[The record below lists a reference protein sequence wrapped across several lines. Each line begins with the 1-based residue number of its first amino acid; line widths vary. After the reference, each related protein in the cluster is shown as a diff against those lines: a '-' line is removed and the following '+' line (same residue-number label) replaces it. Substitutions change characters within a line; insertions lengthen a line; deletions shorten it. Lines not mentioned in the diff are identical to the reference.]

1 MENETIIRLSETN
14 YQVLKVTYGY
24 DDEYDFFVSAEIRLP
39 EDVAPEDGILTAA
52 FRIEFVLESAEK
64 HNPATVS
71 YTHLDVYK
79 RQRNK
84 GRATAR
90 RRAATRRRRHRGR
103 KQCAGSAKVCESVR
117 RAVVRWMAPV
127 IAPARLVGCK
137 TG

>member
-64 HNPATVS
+64 HNPAMVRYVKTMIDSYMDVS
-71 YTHLDVYK
+71 FWDRVAFEALEEEGFDLEQMIRY
-79 RQRNK
+79 
-84 GRATAR
+84 
-90 RRAATRRRRHRGR
+90 
-103 KQCAGSAKVCESVR
+103 SVNEMKIKF
-117 RAVVRWMAPV
+117 VKLEP
-127 IAPARLVGCK
+127 
-137 TG
+137 TE

>member
-64 HNPATVS
+64 HNPAMVRYVKTMIDSYMDVS
-71 YTHLDVYK
+71 FWDRVAFEALEEEGFDLEQLIRY
-79 RQRNK
+79 
-84 GRATAR
+84 
-90 RRAATRRRRHRGR
+90 
-103 KQCAGSAKVCESVR
+103 SVNEMKIKF
-117 RAVVRWMAPV
+117 VKLEP
-127 IAPARLVGCK
+127 
-137 TG
+137 TE